1 MRLACNRN
9 REDKKGMKRGQLKEQ
24 KDAIELMLWVA
35 LAIELMLWEGNEML
49 WVALAIES
57 MESEM
62 GNGLSICEPEINS
75 QIWTKKIP
83 LP

>member
-35 LAIELMLWEGNEML
+35 LAIE
-49 WVALAIES
+49 S